1 MDADLAIMPD
11 DVGSV
16 GTDLASRFRDVLPD
30 TMIETAVL
38 AAAEELR
45 GQVPPG
51 AFGALLHRLAAYRL
65 SEQAAVLGRRMN
77 E

>member
-1 MDADLAIMPD
+1 MSKE
-11 DVGSV
+11 VGSV
-16 GTDLASRFRDVLPD
+16 RADLTLRFRDVLPE
-30 TMIETAVL
+30 TMIEMAVA

-65 SEQAAVLGRRMN
+65 YEQAAALGRRMN
-77 E
+77 R